1 MAFTGF
7 PNEAFEFYEQ
17 LEADNSKAFW
27 QSHKDVYERA
37 CRRPMEELFAAL
49 ETDYGGSAKIFR
61 PNRDVRFSADK
72 SPYKTQIAGHNEKA
86 YIALSA
92 DGLYVGGGG
101 YMWEPP
107 ALARYR
113 AAVDDDKAGPDLEKI
128 VAALEK
134 KGYEIGGEALK
145 LAPRGFSNDHPR
157 IRLLRNKGLHAGQ
170 QFPPEPWLSTKA
182 ALTRV
187 KKVIAGL
194 DPLHAWIDTHMS

>member
-7 PNEAFEFYEQ
+7 PPEAFRFYEQ
-17 LEADNSKAFW
+17 LEADNSKSFW
-27 QSHKDVYERA
+27 QSHKDLYERA
-37 CRRPMEELFAAL
+37 CRGPLEALFADL
-49 ETDYGGSAKIFR
+49 EPQYGPAKIFR

-72 SPYKTQIAGHNEKA
+72 SPYKTWLAGHNEKA
-86 YIALSA
+86 YISLNA

-113 AAVDDDKAGPDLEKI
+113 AAVDDDKAGPELEKI

-145 LAPRGFSNDHPR
+145 NAPRGYGNDHPR

-170 QFPPEPWLSTKA
+170 QFPTEPWLSTKA
-182 ALTRV
+182 AVTRI

-194 DPLHAWIDTHMS
+194 DPLHDWIAAHDS